1 MSFHNSLLFKKLKEF
16 YVDDNLEK
24 YLDYIKYNKIS
35 LRVIDWF
42 VTNYSKKND
51 IIYHI
56 YKSID
61 SKYSINPKDNY
72 NYNSFNV
79 YHSYKSQLKSYS
91 KRNFDPFCRRN
102 KINFDHP
109 NTLDNELLIQQL
121 HQLKNNQIIQMPF
134 YDFKTHT
141 RIKKTI
147 TKIPTKLIIIEGILI
162 FENVE
167 LRNMMDIKI
176 FVDTNAD
183 IRILRRIQRD
193 ISERGRDFQSVVDQY
208 LSTVRPM
215 HIEFVEPSK
224 KYAHV
229 IIPEGGQNKIGIDM
243 IVSKIKQIID

>member
-1 MSFHNSLLFKKLKEF
+1 MKSPVIIGICGGTGSGKSTITDAIQKQVK
-16 YVDDNLEK
+16 D
-24 YLDYIKYNKIS
+24 KITTIPQDS
-35 LRVIDWF
+35 
-42 VTNYSKKND
+42 Y
-51 IIYHI
+51 
-56 YKSID
+56 YKSFGHL
-61 SKYSINPKDNY
+61 P
-72 NYNSFNV
+72 
-79 YHSYKSQLKSYS
+79 LEE
-91 KRNFDPFCRRN
+91 RN

-109 NTLDNELLIQQL
+109 NTFDNELLIQQL
-121 HQLKNNQIIQMPF
+121 HQLKNNQMIQMPV

-141 RIKKTI
+141 RIEDTI

-167 LRNMMDIKI
+167 LRDMMDIKI
-176 FVDTNAD
+176 FVDTDAD

-243 IVSKIKQIID
+243 IVSKIKQIIN

>member
-1 MSFHNSLLFKKLKEF
+1 MKSPVIIGICGGTGSGKSTITDAIQKQVK
-16 YVDDNLEK
+16 D
-24 YLDYIKYNKIS
+24 KITTIPQDS
-35 LRVIDWF
+35 
-42 VTNYSKKND
+42 Y
-51 IIYHI
+51 
-56 YKSID
+56 YKSFGHL
-61 SKYSINPKDNY
+61 P
-72 NYNSFNV
+72 
-79 YHSYKSQLKSYS
+79 LEE
-91 KRNFDPFCRRN
+91 RN

-109 NTLDNELLIQQL
+109 NTFDNKLLIQQL
-121 HQLKNNQIIQMPF
+121 HQLKNNQMIQMPV

-141 RIKKTI
+141 RIEDTI

-167 LRNMMDIKI
+167 LRDMMDIKI
-176 FVDTNAD
+176 FVDTDAD

-243 IVSKIKQIID
+243 IVSKIKQIIN

>member
-1 MSFHNSLLFKKLKEF
+1 MKSPVIIGICGGTGSGKSTITDAIQKQVK
-16 YVDDNLEK
+16 D
-24 YLDYIKYNKIS
+24 KITTIPQDS
-35 LRVIDWF
+35 
-42 VTNYSKKND
+42 Y
-51 IIYHI
+51 
-56 YKSID
+56 YKSFGHLPPE
-61 SKYSINPKDNY
+61 K
-72 NYNSFNV
+72 
-79 YHSYKSQLKSYS
+79 
-91 KRNFDPFCRRN
+91 RN

-109 NTLDNELLIQQL
+109 NTFDNELLIQQL
-121 HQLKNNQIIQMPF
+121 HQLKNNQMIQMPV

-141 RIKKTI
+141 RIEDTI

-167 LRNMMDIKI
+167 LRDMMDIKI
-176 FVDTNAD
+176 FVDTDAD

-243 IVSKIKQIID
+243 IVSKIKQIIN

>member
-1 MSFHNSLLFKKLKEF
+1 MKSPVIIGICGGTGSGKSTITDAIQKQVK
-16 YVDDNLEK
+16 D
-24 YLDYIKYNKIS
+24 KITTIPQDS
-35 LRVIDWF
+35 
-42 VTNYSKKND
+42 Y
-51 IIYHI
+51 
-56 YKSID
+56 YKSFGHL
-61 SKYSINPKDNY
+61 P
-72 NYNSFNV
+72 
-79 YHSYKSQLKSYS
+79 
-91 KRNFDPFCRRN
+91 PEERN

-109 NTLDNELLIQQL
+109 NTFDNELLIQQL
-121 HQLKNNQIIQMPF
+121 HQLKNNQMIQMPV

-141 RIKKTI
+141 RIEDTI

-167 LRNMMDIKI
+167 LRDMMDIKI
-176 FVDTNAD
+176 FVDTDAD

-243 IVSKIKQIID
+243 IVSKIKQIIN